1 MCLTTVTRSAWDL
14 PTVFF
19 MQFGAGARVCV
30 GKYLAI
36 SELVTALAIIGRL
49 VSSIDMDPDDSTRV
63 VTLVKGH
70 PTGIPT
76 ILHPRL

>member
-1 MCLTTVTRSAWDL
+1 MWHV
-14 PTVFF
+14 
-19 MQFGAGARVCV
+19 QFGAGARVCV

-36 SELVTALAIIGRL
+36 AELVTALAIIGRL
-49 VSSIDMDPDDSTRV
+49 VSRIEMDPQDATRI

-76 ILHPRL
+76 TLHPR